1 MGPSYYNKYS
11 NLRAGQDIY
20 SGLTTA
26 GQARLSQL
34 IADCSQARSI
44 GVNQEKEK
52 AFLTKLR
59 DWKGVTAANAQ
70 ELRRKSLSLEVVG
83 GNDDEEAQVEEV
95 EEDLEALFDGDF

>member
-34 IADCSQARSI
+34 IADCSQARSS

-59 DWKGVTAANAQ
+59 DAKGVTAANAQ
-70 ELRRKSLSLEVVG
+70 ELRRKSLEVVG